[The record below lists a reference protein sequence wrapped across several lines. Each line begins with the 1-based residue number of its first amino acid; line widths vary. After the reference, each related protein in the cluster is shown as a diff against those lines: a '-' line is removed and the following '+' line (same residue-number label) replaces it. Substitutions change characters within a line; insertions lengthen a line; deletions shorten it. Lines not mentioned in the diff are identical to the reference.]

1 MKKGKVLIVGGSGVI
16 GNAALEQFVSS
27 EWETISISRR
37 LPECLSG
44 RFSTYIFRFKEIL
57 KNVRKYS
64 QK

>member
-44 RFSTYIFRFKEIL
+44 DFQHISLDLRDTKE
-57 KNVRKYS
+57 
-64 QK
+64 